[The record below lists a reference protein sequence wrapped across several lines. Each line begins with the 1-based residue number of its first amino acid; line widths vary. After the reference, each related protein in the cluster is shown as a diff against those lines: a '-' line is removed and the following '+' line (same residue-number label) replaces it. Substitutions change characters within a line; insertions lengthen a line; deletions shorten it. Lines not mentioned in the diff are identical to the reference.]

1 MAASQRV
8 LHRNL
13 QAVLTA
19 SGRPDSALE
28 ESMARLVTMQSNFEE
43 GLKALEQFVYRID
56 ERLAEQG
63 QFSPQGTSRTSAM
76 LAHGCRMAS
85 PAAWA
90 LLISVF
96 SLCVAIFGL
105 ARSLPA
111 LG

>member
-19 SGRPDSALE
+19 SGRPDFALE
-28 ESMARLVTMQSNFEE
+28 EFMARLVTMQSNFEE

-63 QFSPQGTSRTSAM
+63 QFSPRV
-76 LAHGCRMAS
+76 LAARARCWRMDVVWHRQ
-85 PAAWA
+85 P
-90 LLISVF
+90 
-96 SLCVAIFGL
+96 
-105 ARSLPA
+105 
-111 LG
+111 LGRF